1 MEREPGSPLA
11 ALEAVLHLATVVGYV
26 AKVAPGGHT
35 AAVLEVVVDLLS
47 LALKLVALGEIFVM
61 LELSLHKS
69 KLAAV
74 G

>member
-11 ALEAVLHLATVVGYV
+11 ALETVLHLATVVGYV
-26 AKVAPGGHT
+26 AKVPPGAHT

-47 LALKLVALGEIFVM
+47 LARELVALGEILVM

-74 G
+74 E

>member
-35 AAVLEVVVDLLS
+35 AAVLE
-47 LALKLVALGEIFVM
+47 LVALGEIFVM

>member
-26 AKVAPGGHT
+26 AKVAPGAHT

-47 LALKLVALGEIFVM
+47 LALGEILMM

-74 G
+74 E